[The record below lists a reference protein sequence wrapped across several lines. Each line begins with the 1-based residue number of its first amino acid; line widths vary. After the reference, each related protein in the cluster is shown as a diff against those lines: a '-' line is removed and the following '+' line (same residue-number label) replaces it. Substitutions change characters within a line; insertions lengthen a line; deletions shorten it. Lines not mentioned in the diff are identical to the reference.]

1 MEVRKYPDP
10 VLRVRTEKVQAFDQ
24 GLSELVAEMIRTMH
38 AAVGLGLAA
47 TQVGRTERLAI
58 VSPDDKPG
66 HETALIN
73 PEIVESQEWEEAE
86 EGCLSF
92 PGIYIKVGRFIRVR
106 IKYQNVA
113 GTACEM
119 TAEGLLARAVQH
131 ELDHLDGRLLL
142 DRMSPVQRLAQRRRL
157 RELVDR
163 YERRTAEVTAARPV
177 VAP

>member
-10 VLRVRTEKVQAFDQ
+10 VLRVRTEKVQTFDL
-24 GLSELVAEMIRTMH
+24 GLSLRVAEMIRTMH
-38 AAVGLGLAA
+38 EASGLGLAS
-47 TQVGRTERLAI
+47 TQVGLAERLAI

-73 PEIVESQEWEEAE
+73 PEIVESEGWEESE

-92 PGIYIKVGRFIRVR
+92 PGIYIKVGRFTRVR
-106 IKYQNVA
+106 VKYQNVA
-113 GTACEM
+113 GAACEM
-119 TAEGLLARAVQH
+119 TAEDLLARAVQH

-163 YERRTAEVTAARPV
+163 YERHAAEAAAARS
-177 VAP
+177 VAAP